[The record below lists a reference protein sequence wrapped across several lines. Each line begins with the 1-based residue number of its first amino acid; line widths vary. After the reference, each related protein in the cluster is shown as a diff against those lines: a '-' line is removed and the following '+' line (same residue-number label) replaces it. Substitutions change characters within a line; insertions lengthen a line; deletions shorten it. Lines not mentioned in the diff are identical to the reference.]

1 MRSIFYAIGALLLV
15 SCKSVL
21 PVRDSSFGP
30 VPPMRNLRQS
40 GPQSPVIAPT
50 RGRAVES
57 VGKSDLD
64 LSALVNIAFENN
76 PETRRLWHLSRAADA
91 QGKRAQSVFFPTVN
105 ISAAASR
112 VRAETPGFNAAC
124 STVYTCPSA
133 ELNYVLFTFGANTAN
148 ARAAYQ
154 NLQAANFQYN
164 RALQTVLYQV
174 QRCYFEL
181 SAALA
186 GAEANEADLKD
197 ATETFKVGEA
207 RLMTGL
213 GDRQTF
219 LRAKANMLQS
229 QYALEA
235 ARAVVEIKRA
245 ALARAVGIRVSRDL
259 RIAAGK
265 LPEKLAPLNGEVQ
278 RMISQALQVR
288 PDLLAMR
295 AAVAAM
301 EYGEKATRADLL
313 PKAILSASGAATEYI
328 HGTGTQ
334 AGNVSLALSWD
345 VFDGNNRHYKLLEQ
359 RERRRA
365 AVAAYR
371 SAELEVA
378 GDIWSQYHGYR
389 SAFQRLEAAREMLTA
404 ATEAFQAV
412 DASYR
417 NGLSGLSDL
426 LHAQGA
432 LATAR
437 ASLVAAESD
446 FSVSLAGLAYVAG
459 TIEPF
464 AS

>member
-1 MRSIFYAIGALLLV
+1 M

-21 PVRDSSFGP
+21 PVRDSSFKP
-30 VPPMRNLRQS
+30 APPLGHSQQPGVQS
-40 GPQSPVIAPT
+40 MPAIPI
-50 RGRAVES
+50 RGRAVEL

-76 PETRRLWHLSRAADA
+76 PETRRLWHLCRAADA

-105 ISAAASR
+105 VSAAASR
-112 VRAETPGFNAAC
+112 VRTENPGMDAVC
-124 STVYTCPSA
+124 STVYACPAA
-133 ELNYVLFTFGANTAN
+133 ELNYVLFTFGASTAN

-186 GAEANEADLKD
+186 AADAKEADLKD

-219 LRAKANMLQS
+219 LRVKANMLQA

-235 ARAVVEIKRA
+235 SRAAVEVKRA
-245 ALARAVGIRVSRDL
+245 ALARVMGVRVSEDL
-259 RIAAGK
+259 RIIAGK
-265 LPEKLAPLNGEVQ
+265 LPEKLSPLDGEVQ
-278 RMISQALQVR
+278 RMISRALQVR
-288 PDLLAMR
+288 PDLLAAR

-301 EYGEKATRADLL
+301 EYGERAARADLL
-313 PKAILSASGAATEYI
+313 PKVVLSASGAMTDYG
-328 HGTGTQ
+328 HGANTQ
-334 AGNVSLALSWD
+334 SGNVSLALVWD

-389 SAFQRLEAAREMLTA
+389 SAFQRLQAAREMLDA
-404 ATEAFQAV
+404 ATEAFHAV
-412 DASYR
+412 DTSYR

-464 AS
+464 AK

>member
-1 MRSIFYAIGALLLV
+1 
-15 SCKSVL
+15 
-21 PVRDSSFGP
+21 
-30 VPPMRNLRQS
+30 
-40 GPQSPVIAPT
+40 
-50 RGRAVES
+50 VEL

-76 PETRRLWHLSRAADA
+76 PETRRLWHLSRAADI
-91 QGKRAQSVFFPTVN
+91 QVKRAQSAFFPRVN
-105 ISAAASR
+105 VSTAVSR
-112 VRAETPGFNAAC
+112 VRTENPGFERSC
-124 STVYTCPSA
+124 STVYTCPAA

-154 NLQAANFQYN
+154 GLQAANFQYN

-181 SAALA
+181 SAAFA
-186 GAEANEADLKD
+186 AAEAGDANLKD
-197 ATETFKVGEA
+197 ATETLKMSEA

-213 GDRQTF
+213 GDRQTL
-219 LRAKANMLQS
+219 LRAKANVLQA

-235 ARAVVEIKRA
+235 ARAMVEVKRA
-245 ALARAVGIRVSRDL
+245 ALARVVGVRVSRDL
-259 RIAAGK
+259 RITAGK

-301 EYGEKATRADLL
+301 EYGEKAARADLL
-313 PKAILSASGAATEYI
+313 PKAILSASGAATEYTN
-328 HGTGTQ
+328 GTDAQ
-334 AGNVSLALSWD
+334 AGSISLALSWD
-345 VFDGNNRHYKLLEQ
+345 IFDGNNRHYKLLEQ
-359 RERRRA
+359 REQRRA

-371 SAELEVA
+371 AAELEVA
-378 GDIWSQYHGYR
+378 GDIWSRYHGYR

-404 ATEAFQAV
+404 ATEALQAV
-412 DASYR
+412 DTSYR
-417 NGLSGLSDL
+417 NGLSGLVDL
-426 LHAQGA
+426 LQAQGA

-446 FSVSLAGLAYVAG
+446 FSVSLAGLAYAAG

-464 AS
+464 AN